1 MSNGTPR
8 DWEELKK
15 LAERLRGT
23 VRVPITDGLGAVGG
37 GDEPDNPDEFVRT
50 FQTPP
55 IQHEAADAVLELI
68 AEVDA
73 QHRAYQAAM
82 SALNKSGEELSQL
95 KAERDRMAEALGKI
109 QSIAENVQ
117 SSYDRNGPQYTFDN
131 GTEVYEASYVL
142 GEMEEIA
149 NHGRSALNIGEK
161 TDG

>member
-95 KAERDRMAEALGKI
+95 KAERDRMAEALGLSISAIKI
-109 QSIAENVQ
+109 AAKAINGKAEPEELEAIH
-117 SSYDRNGPQYTFDN
+117 RAGLTAR
-131 GTEVYEASYVL
+131 EVLNRIE
-142 GEMEEIA
+142 GE
-149 NHGRSALNIGEK
+149 S
-161 TDG
+161 